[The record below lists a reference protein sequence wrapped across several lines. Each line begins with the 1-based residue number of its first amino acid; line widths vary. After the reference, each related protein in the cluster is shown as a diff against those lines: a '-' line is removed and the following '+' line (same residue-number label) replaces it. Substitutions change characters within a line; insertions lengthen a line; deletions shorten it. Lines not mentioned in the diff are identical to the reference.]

1 LTDILGEFKSK
12 EKAIGEELKK
22 TFTETRAIM
31 TTVGHCTVCKQGALI
46 LRTGKFGR
54 FIACDKYPE
63 CKTTFKLPASG
74 LVEVTPIICQHCQF
88 PVVKMIRKAKRPQ
101 EVCINLDCPSKAVP
115 KFEETACAKCKEG
128 KMILRKSIY
137 GGFLACN
144 RFPKCRN
151 IARIPGL
158 NPKPKPE
165 DSKSS

>member
-1 LTDILGEFKSK
+1 LKEFKSK
-12 EKAIGEELKK
+12 EKAVGEELRK
-22 TFTETRAIM
+22 TFTETRAAM
-31 TTVGHCTVCKQGALI
+31 TTVGQCPTCKKGSLI

-54 FIACDKYPE
+54 FIACDKYPD
-63 CKTTFKLPASG
+63 CKTTFKLPATG
-74 LVEVTPIICQHCQF
+74 LVEVTPNICQHCQF

-115 KFEETACAKCKEG
+115 AQAEKPCKKCGEG

-151 IARIPGL
+151 IERIPGL
-158 NPKPKPE
+158 NQKSEKKE
-165 DSKSS
+165 EAKDS